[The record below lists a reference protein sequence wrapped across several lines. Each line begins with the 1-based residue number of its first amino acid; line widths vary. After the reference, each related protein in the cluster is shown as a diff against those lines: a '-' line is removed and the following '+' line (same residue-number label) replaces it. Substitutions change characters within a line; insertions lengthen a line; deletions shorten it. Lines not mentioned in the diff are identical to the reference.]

1 MLIILISLMLIV
13 SGCSDTTWE
22 HEAGL
27 DTTRFKEDAKEC
39 KAHARTITRQK
50 FEDRKVTSTAPHA
63 GVLEVFIT
71 YGVFEEVFTECMREK
86 GWHLKEAKRD

>member
-13 SGCSDTTWE
+13 SGCPDTTWE

-27 DTTRFKEDAKEC
+27 DTTRFKEDVKEC

-50 FEDRKVTSTAPHA
+50 MGIGGLYATGPLSRCA
-63 GVLEVFIT
+63 
-71 YGVFEEVFTECMREK
+71 
-86 GWHLKEAKRD
+86 